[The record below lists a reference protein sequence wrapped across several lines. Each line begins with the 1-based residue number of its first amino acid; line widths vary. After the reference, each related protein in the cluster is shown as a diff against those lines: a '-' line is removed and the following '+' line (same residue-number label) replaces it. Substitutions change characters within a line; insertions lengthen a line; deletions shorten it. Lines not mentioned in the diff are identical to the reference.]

1 MHEWITFTREELY
14 ELVWATPM
22 ARLATEYA
30 ISDVGLA
37 KLCARH
43 DVPTP
48 PRGYWAQREAGKA
61 PKRPPL
67 PPSEDHAPI
76 QLARVEET
84 DDPEEGELARA
95 LAALKRPEHRVAVA
109 DRLTSPCA
117 LVKEARAALE
127 EATPDAWGI
136 LEPRRRCLGVRV
148 SRGARARA
156 LRIADALL
164 KAFAEHGWPV
174 TITDRATVV
183 ELREVSIGLSI
194 EEILETVEVA
204 VEPDLRADRYAFH
217 YARRQTAHKP
227 SGRLCVH
234 IEVHEELW
242 GAALQRRWRDSA
254 TRALEDRLE
263 LVLVGMLKLAY
274 GVRAERARRR
284 RREDEERERA
294 RQRRAELEEQQRR
307 RAALAAERARV
318 ARLRDQATRW
328 RESQHLRRFVDEAR
342 ERGALPEL
350 GLDGHELASWI
361 AWALQQADRLDPF
374 APSPPSI
381 LDDAEAIDATADP
394 RRGYP

>member
-1 MHEWITFTREELY
+1 MEEWITFTREELY

-48 PRGYWAQREAGKA
+48 PRGYWAQREAGRA
-61 PKRPPL
+61 PPRPPL
-67 PPSEDHAPI
+67 PPLEDHAPI

-84 DDPEEGELARA
+84 DDPEEDELARA
-95 LAALKRPEHRVAVA
+95 LAALKHTEHRVAVA
-109 DRLTSPCA
+109 DRLTSPCP
-117 LVKEARAALE
+117 LVMEARAALE
-127 EATPDAWGI
+127 EATPDPSGI
-136 LEPRRRCLGVRV
+136 LEPPRRCLDVRV

-164 KAFAEHGWPV
+164 KAFAAHGWPV

-183 ELREVSIGLSI
+183 ELREVRIRLTI

-204 VEPDLRADRYAFH
+204 VEPDLRAERYAFH
-217 YARRQTAHKP
+217 YSRRETAQKP

-234 IEVHEELW
+234 IDASEPAW
-242 GAALQRRWRDSA
+242 GAQRRWRDSA
-254 TRALEDRLE
+254 KRALEDRLE
-263 LVLVGMLKLAY
+263 LVLVGILNLAY
-274 GVRAERARRR
+274 GVRAARAQRRR
-284 RREDEERERA
+284 WEDEQRERA
-294 RQRRAELEEQQRR
+294 RQRQAALEEEQRR
-307 RAALAAERARV
+307 RDALAAERGRV
-318 ARLRDQATRW
+318 ARLRDQVTRW
-328 RESQHLRRFVDEAR
+328 RESQDLRRFVEHAR
-342 ERGALPEL
+342 ERGGPPEL
-350 GLDGHELASWI
+350 GLEGREIASWT
-361 AWALQQADRLDPF
+361 AWALEQADRLDPL

-394 RRGYP
+394 RRGYR